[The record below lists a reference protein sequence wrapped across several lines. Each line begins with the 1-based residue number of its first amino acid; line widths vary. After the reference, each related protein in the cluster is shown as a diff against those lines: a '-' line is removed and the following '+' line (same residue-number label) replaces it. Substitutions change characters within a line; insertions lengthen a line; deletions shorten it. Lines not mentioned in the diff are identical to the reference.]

1 MKNYKTINE
10 AIAVAEDLLKTTKQ
24 NYENFIG
31 NREWDIKYQ
40 ICDYIYR
47 QLKEA
52 NFPDI
57 GKICSAIIN
66 PPFESHNVIFTSGP
80 YLCDGVDYQ
89 YQLFIQDYLGEKIAR
104 IYFNTE
110 DYYESTTHP
119 ITEPTLIAL
128 VKDWDELKIKL
139 STSIDKAYQVRINQ
153 IKKEANNIKQ
163 KQEILNNFKL

>member
-24 NYENFIG
+24 NYENLIG

-47 QLKEA
+47 LLREA
-52 NFPDI
+52 NFLDI
-57 GKICSAIIN
+57 GKICSATIN
-66 PPFESHNVIFTSGP
+66 PPIESHDVTFTSGS
-80 YLCDGVDYQ
+80 YRCDGVDYQ
-89 YQLFIQDYLGEKIAR
+89 YQLFIQDYLGGKISR
-104 IYFNTE
+104 IYFNKE

-119 ITEPTLIAL
+119 ITELTLIAL

-139 STSIDKAYQVRINQ
+139 STAIDKAYQKRIIQ
-153 IKKEANNIKQ
+153 IKKEANNIKR